1 MPPPKWS
8 TQLLPPSSSSSNN
21 KEEDDEHGVVV
32 APMHGIYAL
41 CFGHPG
47 ASFEGSLNG
56 PTGIAGHQS
65 SDDNNK
71 NKKRKE
77 QSTSA
82 GDTYCGCKCQAELI
96 GPRHSGAS
104 EDGSATC
111 SDDSIMISLPLP
123 AGRDDQIGLVAQNDA
138 STDANN
144 SNSNSNQKDVVKRSP
159 KGQTYLT
166 STLIGRAIFLP
177 KGSKIRVQ
185 YNDDKIQPSS
195 SCCRQPSCPLKWRL
209 VLHRE
214 LSQSEMVNDS
224 TTTQGY
230 RAINLHPRENES
242 KHLICGECGKKFPSI
257 RGIKSH
263 YMTAHTTN
271 NDDLGD
277 TSIPSGFDR
286 VPAILQRPLEVVYDD
301 EVIAVVVK
309 PQGVSVM
316 GGRPSLARSD
326 LFMAL
331 KGTNS
336 SQATEDGSVKRSP
349 DEPLGKPVAV
359 HRLDAP
365 TGGLL
370 VLAKTKT
377 AEIELK
383 KCFKARSCRKRY
395 RAIVFG
401 RLGEVGGE
409 NGNDDCS
416 KDGLPSG
423 VIDTPIDGKE
433 SKTKWQVIEYTPCSE
448 PGTNGWI
455 TTVDLFPET
464 GRKHQL
470 RKHMKAMGCPIWG
483 DKRYG
488 PYTKKENDHE
498 QKRRKSEES
507 AKLVSTDH
515 VMLSVADGG
524 DVLEAATV
532 EKYPHSRL
540 CLYALGISFPH
551 PITRQETTVC
561 MDEPEWYQDLRR
573 QYSTR

>member
-8 TQLLPPSSSSSNN
+8 SQLLSPSPSTCTNN
-21 KEEDDEHGVVV
+21 KEGDEQDAAV

-47 ASFEGSLNG
+47 APFETSLND
-56 PTGIAGHQS
+56 PTGSTDHRS
-65 SDDNNK
+65 SCDNK

-77 QSTSA
+77 QSSSA
-82 GDTYCGCKCQAELI
+82 GDTYCGCRCQAELV
-96 GPRHSGAS
+96 GPRNSDAAS
-104 EDGSATC
+104 DDHVATT
-111 SDDSIMISLPLP
+111 SDDSVMICLPLP
-123 AGRDDQIGLVAQNDA
+123 TGKDDPIALVRPNDA

-144 SNSNSNQKDVVKRSP
+144 SISKQEDVVRHTQ
-159 KGQTYLT
+159 GQTYLT

-185 YNDDKIQPSS
+185 YSDGDNIQPSS
-195 SCCRQPSCPLKWRL
+195 SCCRQSSCPLKWRL

-224 TTTQGY
+224 TTTQDY
-230 RAINLHPRENES
+230 RTIHLHPRENES
-242 KHLICGECGKKFPSI
+242 KHLICGGCGKKFPSI

-263 YMTAHTTN
+263 YITAHATN
-271 NDDLGD
+271 NDDSGD
-277 TSIPSGFDR
+277 TSIPPEIER
-286 VPAILQRPLEVVYDD
+286 VPAVLRRPLEIVYDD
-301 EVIAVVVK
+301 EVMAVVVK
-309 PQGVSVM
+309 PQGVNVM

-326 LFMAL
+326 LFLAL
-331 KGTNS
+331 KGTKAS
-336 SQATEDGSVKRSP
+336 RVTEDGGAKRSP

-370 VLAKTKT
+370 VIAKTKS

-401 RLGEVGGE
+401 RLGKGGGE
-409 NGNDDCS
+409 SGNDDCS
-416 KDGLPSG
+416 KDSLPSG
-423 VIDTPIDGKE
+423 VIETPIDGKD

-455 TTVDLFPET
+455 TTVDLFPTT

-470 RKHMKAMGCPIWG
+470 RKHMKAMGCPIFG

-498 QKRRKSEES
+498 QKLRKSEGLT
-507 AKLVSTDH
+507 KLVSTNH
-515 VMLSVADGG
+515 VMLSVADG
-524 DVLEAATV
+524 DLLETAKV
-532 EKYPHSRL
+532 KDYPHCRL
-540 CLYALGISFPH
+540 LLFALEISLPH
-551 PITRQETTVC
+551 PITKQETTVC
-561 MDEPEWYQDLRR
+561 MDEPQWYKDLRR
-573 QYSTR
+573 HCSTR

>member
-8 TQLLPPSSSSSNN
+8 SQLLSPSLSSSSN
-21 KEEDDEHGVVV
+21 KEDDEQGIVV

-47 ASFEGSLNG
+47 ASFESRLDNQ
-56 PTGIAGHQS
+56 AGVADHQP
-65 SDDNNK
+65 SDSK
-71 NKKRKE
+71 IGMKRKE
-77 QSTSA
+77 QSSSA
-82 GDTYCGCKCQAELI
+82 GDTTYCGCRCKAELV
-96 GPRHSGAS
+96 GPRQSNASDDDGA
-104 EDGSATC
+104 T
-111 SDDSIMISLPLP
+111 SDDSIMIRLPLP
-123 AGRDDQIGLVAQNDA
+123 TGKDDQIALVAPNDA
-138 STDANN
+138 ATDACN
-144 SNSNSNQKDVVKRSP
+144 SNSKQEDDVVKRSQ
-159 KGQTYLT
+159 GQTYLT

-185 YNDDKIQPSS
+185 YSDDDIRPSS
-195 SCCRQPSCPLKWRL
+195 SCCKQSSCPLKWRL

-214 LSQSEMVNDS
+214 LSQSEMTNDS
-224 TTTQGY
+224 TIAQDY
-230 RAINLHPRENES
+230 RSINLHPRENKS

-263 YMTAHTTN
+263 YETAHAKN
-271 NDDLGD
+271 NDDSGD
-277 TSIPSGFDR
+277 TSTPSGFDR

-301 EVIAVVVK
+301 EVMAVVVK
-309 PQGVSVM
+309 PQGVNVM

-370 VLAKTKT
+370 VIAKTKM

-401 RLGEVGGE
+401 RLGEGGE
-409 NGNDDCS
+409 KSGND
-416 KDGLPSG
+416 DGLPSG
-423 VIDTPIDGKE
+423 IIDTPIDGKPSE
-433 SKTKWQVIEYTPCSE
+433 TKWRVVEYTPCSE
-448 PGTNGWI
+448 SGTNGWI
-455 TTVDLFPET
+455 STVDLFPTT

-488 PYTKKENDHE
+488 PYTKKENGHE
-498 QKRRKSEES
+498 QKRQKSEEL
-507 AKLVSTDH
+507 AKLVCTDH
-515 VMLSVADGG
+515 VMLSVTDGHG
-524 DVLEAATV
+524 DLLETANAF
-532 EKYPHSRL
+532 EYPHCRL
-540 CLYALGISFPH
+540 CLFALEISFPH
-551 PITRQETTVC
+551 PITKQETTVC
-561 MDEPEWYQDLRR
+561 MDEPQWYQDLRR
-573 QYSTR
+573 HYSIPTNG